1 MNPEELKIKGSQMKI
16 AVIGSGGREH
26 ALAWKLA
33 QSVGRENI
41 FCLPG
46 NGGTWNNV
54 PVQPDNFAA
63 IEKFCEEKEIDLI
76 VVGPEDPLAKGIV
89 DFFNGK
95 DIRVFGPDRQAAQL
109 ESSKIYAK
117 KFMKKYGVATA
128 DFWMLEDGDD
138 IEQVID
144 QLDGNLV
151 IKYDGLAAGKGVFVC
166 NSAAEAYAA
175 LEELKRRYGDT
186 APFFIEQKFTGQ
198 ELSIISITDGKHFKL
213 LLPSQDHK
221 PVFDGDKG
229 PNTGGMGAYCPVP
242 FCRAETLKQIER
254 EIVQP
259 TLKGLQ
265 AEKLNY
271 HGVIYFGLMLTAEG
285 PKLLEYNVRFGD
297 PETEVILPALKSD
310 LLQLIE
316 ASLNENLASVE
327 VQFNE
332 GYFVDVVLAS
342 GGYPASYE
350 KGKIIS
356 GLDHVADDVLVFHAG
371 TKRENGNLVTS
382 GGRVLN
388 VVAQA
393 PTLSE
398 AIDRAYTEAQKIHF
412 DKMYYR
418 KDIGK
423 KGLLV

>member
-1 MNPEELKIKGSQMKI
+1 MKI
-16 AVIGSGGREH
+16 AVLGSGGREH

-54 PVQPDNFAA
+54 SIAPNDFQAVETFCLEND
-63 IEKFCEEKEIDLI
+63 IELI
-76 VVGPEDPLAKGIV
+76 VVGPEDPLANGVV
-89 DFFNGK
+89 DFFKNK
-95 DIRVFGPDRQAAQL
+95 KIRVFGPDRRAAQL
-109 ESSKIYAK
+109 ESSKIFAK

-144 QLDGNLV
+144 QLGGQLV

-166 NSAAEAYAA
+166 NSAQEAYEA
-175 LEELKRRYGDT
+175 LQELKRRYGDT
-186 APFFIEQKFTGQ
+186 APFFIEQKFSGQ
-198 ELSIISITDGKHFKL
+198 ELSVIGITDGRHFKL

-221 PVFDGDKG
+221 PAFDGDRG

-242 FCRAETLKQIER
+242 FCTDQILQQVQEQ
-254 EIVQP
+254 IVQP
-259 TLKGLQ
+259 TLQGLQ
-265 AEKLNY
+265 QEQLDY
-271 HGVIYFGLMLTAEG
+271 HGVIYFGLMITEQG

-310 LLQLIE
+310 LLELIE
-316 ASLNENLASVE
+316 ASLDETLETVE
-327 VQFNE
+327 LTFND

-342 GGYPASYE
+342 GGYPGSYE
-350 KGKIIS
+350 KGKLIT
-356 GLDHVADDVLVFHAG
+356 GLEELPDDVLVFHAG
-371 TKRENGNLVTS
+371 TRKEDGKLLTA

-388 VVAQA
+388 VVAHDA
-393 PTLSE
+393 TLAG
-398 AIDRAYTEAQKIHF
+398 AIERAYNAVQKIHF
-412 DKMYYR
+412 ENMFYR
-418 KDIGK
+418 KDIAQ
-423 KGLLV
+423 KGLKA

>member
-1 MNPEELKIKGSQMKI
+1 MKI
-16 AVIGSGGREH
+16 AVLGSGGREH

-54 PVQPDNFAA
+54 SIAPNDFQAVETFCLEND
-63 IEKFCEEKEIDLI
+63 IELI
-76 VVGPEDPLAKGIV
+76 VVGPEDPLANGVV
-89 DFFNGK
+89 DFFKNK
-95 DIRVFGPDRQAAQL
+95 KIRVFGPDRRAAQL
-109 ESSKIYAK
+109 ESSKIFAK

-144 QLDGNLV
+144 QLGGQLV

-166 NSAAEAYAA
+166 NSAQEAYEA
-175 LEELKRRYGDT
+175 LQKLKRRYGDT
-186 APFFIEQKFTGQ
+186 APFFIEQKFSGQ
-198 ELSIISITDGKHFKL
+198 ELSIIGITDGRHFKL

-221 PVFDGDKG
+221 PAFDGDRG

-242 FCRAETLKQIER
+242 FCTDQILQQVQEQ
-254 EIVQP
+254 IVQP
-259 TLKGLQ
+259 TLQGLQ
-265 AEKLNY
+265 QEQLDY
-271 HGVIYFGLMLTAEG
+271 HGVIYFGLMITEQG

-310 LLQLIE
+310 LLELIE
-316 ASLNENLASVE
+316 ASLDETLEAVE
-327 VQFNE
+327 LTFND

-342 GGYPASYE
+342 GGYPGSYE
-350 KGKIIS
+350 KGKLIT
-356 GLDHVADDVLVFHAG
+356 GLEKLPDDVLVFHAG
-371 TKRENGNLVTS
+371 TRKEDGKLLTA

-388 VVAQA
+388 VVAHDATLAGAIEQA
-393 PTLSE
+393 YN
-398 AIDRAYTEAQKIHF
+398 AVQKIHF
-412 DKMYYR
+412 ENMFYR
-418 KDIGK
+418 KDIAQ
-423 KGLLV
+423 KGLTA